1 MRYYL
6 VDQIRE
12 WQPGTMI
19 RGIKNVAMSEDFLE
33 FHFPGNPIMPGV
45 LLLEALSQLAG
56 WLEAAGSNFQ
66 QWFIL
71 DQVKRCGFY
80 GFALPG
86 DQVELELTLLE
97 SSTPDRRC
105 YQGIGLVGKRKKIV
119 AELEGLLVPLADLED
134 PEAFRRLFNYL
145 TRTQGM

>member
-6 VDQIRE
+6 VDQIKE
-12 WQPGTMI
+12 WEKGKMI
-19 RGIKNVAMSEDFLE
+19 RGVKNIAMSEDFLE

-56 WLEAAGSNFQ
+56 WLEAAASDFQ

-80 GFALPG
+80 GFAMPG
-86 DQVELELTLLE
+86 DQVELDITVVE
-97 SSTPDRRC
+97 SSDPDRRC
-105 YQGIGLVGKRKKIV
+105 YQGIGLVGKRKKV
-119 AELEGLLVPLADLED
+119 LADLEGRVVPLADLED
-134 PEAFRRLFNYL
+134 PDAYRRLFDHL
-145 TRTQGM
+145 ARLQRK